1 MLTGLQFPHI
11 LLDGGASDTG
21 VALGAHVVAKSNH
34 HLTGLL
40 GQLPKTNDECKIMEA
55 RIGYHLWSRPLR
67 GCIKGKEY
75 AKLPLI
81 HSMVHNATV
90 HHRAEKYVVFDGAAR
105 RLYCNGITS
114 TGLGIHKKMFL
125 VQSLTKNPNDF

>member
-40 GQLPKTNDECKIMEA
+40 GQLPKTNIKWKIMEA
-55 RIGYHLWSRPLR
+55 RIGYGTNLLNRTGVTFCLR
-67 GCIKGKEY
+67 Q
-75 AKLPLI
+75 
-81 HSMVHNATV
+81 
-90 HHRAEKYVVFDGAAR
+90 
-105 RLYCNGITS
+105 
-114 TGLGIHKKMFL
+114 LGRFERCVRVNVILK
-125 VQSLTKNPNDF
+125 